1 MKTSESRRRMART
14 IGDWPKSSATMT
26 PTTFSASTR
35 TSVQRSQS
43 SRRTR
48 AKICGE
54 NVMPAKRFNSIRD
67 TAAERW
73 SRLYADVRASYG
85 RASIQSALL
94 LNGGAS
100 IALLAFLGNLAIA
113 QQSKGLAGSF
123 STLKE
128 SFVCFGV
135 GVMLAASSNV
145 VAFLIQI
152 FSIAHPEDAEGRTGR
167 QLRFVGIGMVVTSLL
182 LFAADQRGG
191 KRVEQCDRIVGCDHS
206 TVT

>member
-1 MKTSESRRRMART
+1 MPTSIR
-14 IGDWPKSSATMT
+14 
-26 PTTFSASTR
+26 
-35 TSVQRSQS
+35 
-43 SRRTR
+43 
-48 AKICGE
+48 
-54 NVMPAKRFNSIRD
+54 NAKRSNSIRD

-113 QQSKGLAGSF
+113 QQTKGLAGSF

-128 SFVCFGV
+128 SFPCFGV
-135 GVMLAASSNV
+135 GVMLAAGSNV

-152 FSIAHPEDAEGRTGR
+152 FSIAHPENAEGGTGR
-167 QLRFVGIGMVVTSLL
+167 QLRFVGIGMVIASLF
-182 LFAADQRGG
+182 LFAAGISVAANALSNVIGSLDVITQR
-191 KRVEQCDRIVGCDHS
+191 
-206 TVT
+206 

>member
-1 MKTSESRRRMART
+1 MPTSIR
-14 IGDWPKSSATMT
+14 
-26 PTTFSASTR
+26 
-35 TSVQRSQS
+35 
-43 SRRTR
+43 
-48 AKICGE
+48 
-54 NVMPAKRFNSIRD
+54 NAKRSNSIRD

-113 QQSKGLAGSF
+113 QQTKGLAGSF

-135 GVMLAASSNV
+135 GVMLAASANV
-145 VAFLIQI
+145 VAFLIQVA
-152 FSIAHPEDAEGRTGR
+152 SIAHPKMLNVR
-167 QLRFVGIGMVVTSLL
+167 
-182 LFAADQRGG
+182 LFAGLDLSESESSSHRSFFSQLESAWRQTR
-191 KRVEQCDRIVGCDHS
+191 
-206 TVT
+206 

>member
-1 MKTSESRRRMART
+1 MASP
-14 IGDWPKSSATMT
+14 ISSAG
-26 PTTFSASTR
+26 
-35 TSVQRSQS
+35 RSNLIQD
-43 SRRTR
+43 
-48 AKICGE
+48 
-54 NVMPAKRFNSIRD
+54 P
-67 TAAERW
+67 AAERW

-113 QQSKGLAGSF
+113 QQNKGLTGSF

-152 FSIAHPEDAEGRTGR
+152 FSIAHPKEAEAGTGR
-167 QLRFVGIGMVVTSLL
+167 HLRFVGIGMVVASLI
-182 LFAADQRGG
+182 LFAVGISVAANALSNVIGSLDVVAQR
-191 KRVEQCDRIVGCDHS
+191 
-206 TVT
+206 

>member
-1 MKTSESRRRMART
+1 MASP
-14 IGDWPKSSATMT
+14 ISSA
-26 PTTFSASTR
+26 R
-35 TSVQRSQS
+35 RS
-43 SRRTR
+43 
-48 AKICGE
+48 
-54 NVMPAKRFNSIRD
+54 NSIQD
-67 TAAERW
+67 TVEERW

-113 QQSKGLAGSF
+113 QQNKGLTGSF
-123 STLKE
+123 GTLKE

-152 FSIAHPEDAEGRTGR
+152 FSIANPKDAEGGTGR
-167 QLRFVGIGMVVTSLL
+167 RLRFVGIGMVVASLL
-182 LFAADQRGG
+182 LFAVGITVAANALCNLIGSLDVAAQR
-191 KRVEQCDRIVGCDHS
+191 
-206 TVT
+206 

>member
-1 MKTSESRRRMART
+1 MPTSIR
-14 IGDWPKSSATMT
+14 
-26 PTTFSASTR
+26 
-35 TSVQRSQS
+35 
-43 SRRTR
+43 
-48 AKICGE
+48 
-54 NVMPAKRFNSIRD
+54 NAKRSNSIRD

-113 QQSKGLAGSF
+113 QQYKGLTGGF
-123 STLKE
+123 LTLKE

-152 FSIAHPEDAEGRTGR
+152 FSIAHPNDAEGLTGR
-167 QLRFVGIGMVVTSLL
+167 NLRFVGIGMVVASLL
-182 LFAADQRGG
+182 LFAVGVTVAANALSSVIGSLELAAQR
-191 KRVEQCDRIVGCDHS
+191 
-206 TVT
+206 

>member
-1 MKTSESRRRMART
+1 MATRMSRVRST
-14 IGDWPKSSATMT
+14 IT
-26 PTTFSASTR
+26 
-35 TSVQRSQS
+35 
-43 SRRTR
+43 
-48 AKICGE
+48 E
-54 NVMPAKRFNSIRD
+54 D

-113 QQSKGLAGSF
+113 QQYKGLTGSF
-123 STLKE
+123 LTLKE

-152 FSIAHPEDAEGRTGR
+152 FSIAHPNDAEGLTGR
-167 QLRFVGIGMVVTSLL
+167 NLRFVGIGMVVASLL
-182 LFAADQRGG
+182 LFAVGVTVAANALSSVIGSLDVITQR
-191 KRVEQCDRIVGCDHS
+191 
-206 TVT
+206 